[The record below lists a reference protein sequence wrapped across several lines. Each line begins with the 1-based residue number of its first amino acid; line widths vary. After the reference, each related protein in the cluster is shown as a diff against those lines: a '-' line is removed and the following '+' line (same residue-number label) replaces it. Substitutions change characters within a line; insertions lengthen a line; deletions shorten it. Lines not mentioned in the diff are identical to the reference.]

1 MSRKRK
7 AVSYRFAEV
16 TQDINGDFVDRDALF
31 EERNKVITEDS
42 APPTAELPLWSQNW
56 DKYVA
61 NNDKKWEWSEAR
73 KEQRKRVRTDQREW
87 FEWFE
92 AEKRG
97 KRVSSDKWEWFE
109 AEKQGQTVKV
119 RIYLI

>member
-61 NNDKKWEWSEAR
+61 NNNKKWEWSKAK
-73 KEQRKRVRTDQREW
+73 KERQKRESADKR
-87 FEWFE
+87 EWFE
-92 AEKRG
+92 AEKRR
-97 KRVSSDKWEWFE
+97 KRMSSD
-109 AEKQGQTVKV
+109 QTVMV
-119 RIYLI
+119 RIYLV